1 VVGGATF
8 VAGTMAAYSDDIEQ
22 LPFDLACIAQWTFRQ
37 LDAEQAHN
45 VGLWC
50 AMHGLLPR
58 ERRPD
63 PPSLRTTVWGR
74 HFSSPIGECF
84 TACPVQAP
92 PLVHARNSGRGSS
105 AKDHCYA
112 EAGMRAAHL
121 QDCLHTRHNAYSTW
135 LFTECKV
142 LCRTS
147 SWL

>member
-1 VVGGATF
+1 MVGGATF

-74 HFSSPIGECF
+74 HFSNPVGECF
-84 TACPVQAP
+84 TARPIQAP
-92 PLVHARNSGRGSS
+92 PLLHARATGSWQQR
-105 AKDHCYA
+105 K
-112 EAGMRAAHL
+112 R
-121 QDCLHTRHNAYSTW
+121 
-135 LFTECKV
+135 
-142 LCRTS
+142 
-147 SWL
+147 